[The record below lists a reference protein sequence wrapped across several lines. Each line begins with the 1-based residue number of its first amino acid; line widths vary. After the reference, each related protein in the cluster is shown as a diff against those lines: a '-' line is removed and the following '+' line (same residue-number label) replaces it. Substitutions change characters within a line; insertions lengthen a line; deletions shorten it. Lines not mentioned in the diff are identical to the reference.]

1 MTVRLP
7 LEWSRLVSYK
17 CLLAID
23 KTLDAGSTPK
33 TVKHYVRFELGMS
46 TISGVVELKVKAQ

>member
-17 CLLAID
+17 CLLAVD
-23 KTLDAGSTPK
+23 KTLNAGSAPK
-33 TVKHYVRFELGMS
+33 TVKHYVRFEPGMS
-46 TISGVVELKVKAQ
+46 TTSGVVGLKVKAQ